1 MLFNSLSYA
10 VFLPVVF
17 VLYWIT
23 PGRKR
28 WLVLLISSYY
38 FYMCW
43 SVKYILLILFTTVMS
58 YICAIV
64 LEKQMEQRRK
74 RKIVVLELIISLG
87 ILFCF
92 KYFNFACDSISDI
105 LGMFAIKMPTIALK
119 LLLPVGI
126 SFYTFQTL
134 GYVIDVYRGEVKAVR
149 HFGKY
154 AAFIAFFPQLVAG
167 PIERTKNLMPQI
179 YGGGVNEFEYEKA
192 SYGLRLMA
200 WGYFKKIVVA
210 DTLAVLV
217 DSVYG
222 SLQTYQGVILLAAV
236 LMFTIQIYCDFS
248 GYSDIAIGTAKLFG
262 IDLMQNFNSP
272 YFATSIRDFWARWH
286 ISLTSWFRDY
296 LYIPLGG
303 NRVSTKRN
311 VFNVMVTFL
320 ASGLWHGADWSYVI
334 WGGLHGIAQVIQNLF
349 FHKRSKGV
357 RRERGLGFSTIFVF
371 GFTALAWIFFRA
383 ESVID
388 AFYIV
393 THMFRGVGQPVRY
406 IKEITM
412 YPGINKMTLLS
423 MAINLLFLFLYDYF
437 SLKMNVLK
445 YIAEKSSFIRWCV
458 YVFFILFI
466 IFNIPSVSG
475 QEFIYFQF

>member
-17 VLYWIT
+17 ALYWIT

-74 RKIVVLELIISLG
+74 RKVVVLELIISLG

-92 KYFNFACDSISDI
+92 KYFNFTCDSISDI
-105 LGMFAIKMPTIALK
+105 LGIFAIKMPPVTLK

-179 YGGGVNEFEYEKA
+179 YGGG
-192 SYGLRLMA
+192 G
-200 WGYFKKIVVA
+200 
-210 DTLAVLV
+210 
-217 DSVYG
+217 
-222 SLQTYQGVILLAAV
+222 
-236 LMFTIQIYCDFS
+236 
-248 GYSDIAIGTAKLFG
+248 
-262 IDLMQNFNSP
+262 
-272 YFATSIRDFWARWH
+272 
-286 ISLTSWFRDY
+286 
-296 LYIPLGG
+296 
-303 NRVSTKRN
+303 KR
-311 VFNVMVTFL
+311 
-320 ASGLWHGADWSYVI
+320 I
-334 WGGLHGIAQVIQNLF
+334 
-349 FHKRSKGV
+349 
-357 RRERGLGFSTIFVF
+357 
-371 GFTALAWIFFRA
+371 
-383 ESVID
+383 
-388 AFYIV
+388 
-393 THMFRGVGQPVRY
+393 
-406 IKEITM
+406 
-412 YPGINKMTLLS
+412 
-423 MAINLLFLFLYDYF
+423 
-437 SLKMNVLK
+437 
-445 YIAEKSSFIRWCV
+445 
-458 YVFFILFI
+458 
-466 IFNIPSVSG
+466 
-475 QEFIYFQF
+475 

>member
-1 MLFNSLSYA
+1 MLFNSLSFA

-17 VLYWIT
+17 ALYWIM
-23 PGRKR
+23 PNRKR
-28 WLVLLISSYY
+28 WLVLLLSSCY

-43 SVKYILLILFTTVMS
+43 SVKYILLILFTTFFS

-64 LEKQMEQRRK
+64 LEKQKEQRKK
-74 RKIVVLELIISLG
+74 RRVVVLELMISLG

-92 KYFNFACDSISDI
+92 KYFNFVSNSISDV
-105 LGMFAIKMPTIALK
+105 LSMFAIKMSSVELK
-119 LLLPVGI
+119 LILPVGI

-134 GYVIDVYRGEVKAVR
+134 GYVIDVYRGEVKAER
-149 HFGKY
+149 HFGRY
-154 AAFIAFFPQLVAG
+154 AAFIAFFPQRVAG

-179 YGGGVNEFEYEKA
+179 YGGGVNFKYERA
-192 SYGLRLMA
+192 AYGLRFMA

-217 DSVYG
+217 DAVFG
-222 SLQTYQGVILLAAV
+222 SPQTYHGIILLVAV
-236 LMFTIQIYCDFS
+236 LMFTVQIYCDFS

-272 YFATSIRDFWARWH
+272 YFASSIRDFWARWH

-303 NRVSTKRN
+303 NRVSTSRN

-320 ASGLWHGADWSYVI
+320 ASGLWHGANWTYVI
-334 WGGLHGIAQVIQNLF
+334 WGGLHGTAQVIQNLL
-349 FHKRSKGV
+349 FHNKSKKRK
-357 RRERGLGFSTIFVF
+357 RESSLGFSTIFVF
-371 GFTALAWIFFRA
+371 GFTAFAWTFFRA
-383 ESVID
+383 ECVDD

-393 THMFRGVGQPVRY
+393 THLFQGIGQPVQY
-406 IKEITM
+406 LKEITL
-412 YPGINKMTLLS
+412 YPGINKLTLLS
-423 MAINLLFLFLYDYF
+423 MAISLLFLFLYDYF
-437 SLKMNVLK
+437 SLKTNVLEC
-445 YIAEKSSFIRWCV
+445 IAEKGCFIRWCI

-466 IFNIPSVSG
+466 IFNIPPVSG